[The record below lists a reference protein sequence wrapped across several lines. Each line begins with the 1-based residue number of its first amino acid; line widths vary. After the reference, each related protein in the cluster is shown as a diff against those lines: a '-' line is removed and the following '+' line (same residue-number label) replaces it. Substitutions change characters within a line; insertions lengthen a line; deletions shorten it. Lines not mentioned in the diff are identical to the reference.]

1 MFQPTSMDEDSMPK
15 DRMALLADP
24 AVPSLIYVA
33 GNAGALAWR
42 VDVSKGA
49 DAKWTK
55 LWDDDVIDGSL
66 PHGDCRNYAWDPQSS
81 RLILVSDGGA
91 FAREQPRQ
99 SGGRWVSLNGDIAQM
114 EYLSAHYNP
123 RQDSFVAGA
132 QDNAAQVF
140 ARNQRAT
147 GFVEG
152 DGTVTMI
159 DNVHN
164 PSRMYGT
171 TQFLGVGTIDID
183 PENSLGQ
190 EDDDDDCGGL
200 CFNQG
205 DDFIGVPLKSTFP
218 PRHRSRFCPPIY
230 AQYATSIPAPL
241 LGERLKKCSFWI
253 QHLC

>member
-1 MFQPTSMDEDSMPK
+1 MLRESSAE
-15 DRMALLADP
+15 
-24 AVPSLIYVA
+24 AV
-33 GNAGALAWR
+33 WR
-42 VDVSKGA
+42 TLGK
-49 DAKWTK
+49 
-55 LWDDDVIDGSL
+55 
-66 PHGDCRNYAWDPQSS
+66 P
-81 RLILVSDGGA
+81 
-91 FAREQPRQ
+91 
-99 SGGRWVSLNGDIAQM
+99 NGDIAQM

-190 EDDDDDCGGL
+190 EDDDDDCGL

-205 DDFIGVPLKSTFP
+205 DDFIGVPLKKYFP
-218 PRHRSRFCPPIY
+218 PRHRSRFLS
-230 AQYATSIPAPL
+230 THLRSIRNFHPSSTF
-241 LGERLKKCSFWI
+241 G
-253 QHLC
+253 